1 MRDIAVHPFRMI
13 AAMVLPARTTATT
26 LSRLLLGIVLF
37 FSAACGPSRP
47 PVPVGTIPKAKDVS
61 VAEEQYGQKI
71 LGTLTKKWKVDYN
84 HPRVPNVRA
93 AVKQLTKAAKADQ
106 HTWHVYVL
114 RDDNFKNAAATRGNH
129 VFIWTGMID
138 ATQNDA
144 ELAGILGHEIGHVL
158 ARHTDPDPNEQMK
171 KMLINVGALAAGVA
185 ATAATGD
192 PNLGQTAG
200 QIASQLTNKVGEG
213 LLLNPYSQKKED
225 EADHIGLFMM
235 ADAGYNPQSAIDFW
249 KRAAADPSFGGNGTL
264 AFFSTHPPAAER
276 LAALQSLLPR
286 AMARYKGETYV
297 AKAPAPQQAPSPRV
311 PSPQVQVKVP
321 SVPSQPAPR
330 TNKRGNSKTGSQP
343 QATKKQDPASDSWDV
358 RGIPTAT
365 SSWRVTAR
373 RAVLYVSPSLESKK
387 LGEFPRGA
395 VIDSVLDEGD
405 WLRISFPE
413 VGYLRSSALKEIKP

>member
-1 MRDIAVHPFRMI
+1 MRNILVS
-13 AAMVLPARTTATT
+13 
-26 LSRLLLGIVLF
+26 LSRFSLLFLF
-37 FSAACGPSRP
+37 ALSTACAPSRA
-47 PVPVGTIPKAKDVS
+47 PVPVGTIPKAKEVS

-71 LGTLTKKWKVDYN
+71 LGTLTKKWKLDYN

-93 AVKQLTKAAKADQ
+93 AVKKLTKAAKADQ

-114 RDDNFKNAAATRGNH
+114 KDDSFKNAAATRGNH

-158 ARHTDPDPNEQMK
+158 ARHTDPDPNEEMK

-264 AFFSTHPPAAER
+264 AFFSTHPPAADR
-276 LAALQSLLPR
+276 LQALQALLPQALARYRGESSLLNNVSTAPPPTTNR
-286 AMARYKGETYV
+286 KTSKKT
-297 AKAPAPQQAPSPRV
+297 KAPTTLRRPTRSTPAAVSKPSDD
-311 PSPQVQVKVP
+311 
-321 SVPSQPAPR
+321 A
-330 TNKRGNSKTGSQP
+330 
-343 QATKKQDPASDSWDV
+343 DSWDV
-358 RGIPTAT
+358 RRKAQPAT
-365 SSWRVTAR
+365 SWRVKTS
-373 RAVLYVSPSLESKK
+373 RAILYLSPSTESKK
-387 LGEFPRGA
+387 LGEFPKGA
-395 VIDSVLDEGD
+395 LIDSALDEGE
-405 WLRISFPE
+405 WIKISSPE
-413 VGYLRSSALKEIKP
+413 SGYLRQADLESASP